1 MSSGSTFLV
10 SIIVINKINF
20 LTVCMLAF
28 VNIQISIHYKLSVN
42 EFRTGKANH
51 NISFKCFT
59 VNLNE
64 CRIGILNFTSVLYE
78 VKPMP
83 PLLVNPSLL
92 IPCFTIN

>member
-1 MSSGSTFLV
+1 MSCGSTFLV
-10 SIIVINKINF
+10 SIIAINKINF
-20 LTVCMLAF
+20 LTQFTTVLVLCYFTCTVCMLAF

-64 CRIGILNFTSVLYE
+64 CRIGIL
-78 VKPMP
+78 KC
-83 PLLVNPSLL
+83 L
-92 IPCFTIN
+92 ILQVFYMK